1 MNMQRE
7 GPQCH
12 PDGFELISGVKIP
25 ASTFRSEWL
34 RLYEQSDCY
43 ELNKRRSAN
52 WMDADLRRI
61 IKYQYGRKCTLCK
74 AFIDIQLQCQ
84 PHYRP
89 IRLSDVPDP
98 PSQPSDDDDEPRQRP
113 FHMYCWW
120 IYQRDT
126 ANKKRRL
133 RYHAKQNP
141 AKADAPEGGAVE
153 QHAPPLAIAAVAA
166 EPLLP
171 PSIDDDAVEQH
182 APAPQAAAAEQRAP
196 SVDLE

>member
-1 MNMQRE
+1 MQRE

-34 RLYEQSDCY
+34 RLYEQSDFY
-43 ELNKRRSAN
+43 ELNPRRKEN
-52 WMDADLRRI
+52 WMDGYLRRI
-61 IKYQYGRKCTLCK
+61 IKYQYGRRCTLCK
-74 AFIDIQLQCQ
+74 AFIDIRLECQ

-98 PSQPSDDDDEPRQRP
+98 DSEPSDDDDEPRQRP
-113 FHMYCWW
+113 FHMECWW

-133 RYHAKQNP
+133 RYHAKQHP
-141 AKADAPEGGAVE
+141 AKADAPKDG
-153 QHAPPLAIAAVAA
+153 
-166 EPLLP
+166 
-171 PSIDDDAVEQH
+171 AVEQH
-182 APAPQAAAAEQRAP
+182 APAPQAAARDQRAP
-196 SVDLE
+196 ELE

>member
-1 MNMQRE
+1 MY
-7 GPQCH
+7 
-12 PDGFELISGVKIP
+12 LII
-25 ASTFRSEWL
+25 R
-34 RLYEQSDCY
+34 
-43 ELNKRRSAN
+43 
-52 WMDADLRRI
+52 
-61 IKYQYGRKCTLCK
+61 
-74 AFIDIQLQCQ
+74 LQCQ

-98 PSQPSDDDDEPRQRP
+98 PSQPSDDDDEPRHRP
-113 FHMYCWW
+113 FHMDCWW

-141 AKADAPEGGAVE
+141 AKADASEDGAAEQHALPPVALEDGAVE

-182 APAPQAAAAEQRAP
+182 APAPMAAARDQRAP
-196 SVDLE
+196 ELE

>member
-1 MNMQRE
+1 MQRE

-12 PDGFELISGVKIP
+12 PDGFELISGVKFS

-34 RLYEQSDCY
+34 RLYEQNDYY
-43 ELNKRRSAN
+43 ELNLRRSEN
-52 WMDADLRRI
+52 WMDAYLRRI
-61 IKYQYGRKCTLCK
+61 IKYQYGRRCTLCK
-74 AFIDIQLQCQ
+74 AFIDIRLQEQ

-89 IRLSDVPDP
+89 IPLSDVPNP

-113 FHMYCWW
+113 FHMDCWW

-126 ANKKRRL
+126 ANKKRRN

-141 AKADAPEGGAVE
+141 ADPPEDGAVE

-182 APAPQAAAAEQRAP
+182 APAPQVAAAEQRAP
-196 SVDLE
+196 GACFDPLG